1 MAAKSQSS
9 GSELLGDRRAASKG
23 ERQRRAILDA
33 LQGLLRYRPIAE
45 LTVGEIASSA
55 KVTRSGFYFYFDTK
69 FAPLAVL
76 LSEAYDDW
84 TSQPSILLR
93 FANETPA
100 EYCRRC
106 ISSAAQ
112 TWNTHEN
119 IFVATFQAMP
129 MDQTITDEWNKWNTR
144 TESILE
150 EQIRRDFDNSIAQRH
165 YQDMR
170 TLLKTLARM
179 TQYELYKSR
188 VDNYSDAEQEKMI
201 NALCHIWLVSL
212 WGLDSAAGV

>member
-1 MAAKSQSS
+1 MAAKSRSPE
-9 GSELLGDRRAASKG
+9 GVLLGDRRSPSKG
-23 ERQRRAILDA
+23 ERQRRAILTA

-69 FAPLAVL
+69 YAPLAVL

-84 TSQPSILLR
+84 TSQSGILLR

-100 EYCRRC
+100 AYCRRC

-112 TWNTHEN
+112 TWKTHEN
-119 IFVATFQAMP
+119 VFVATFQAMP
-129 MDQTITDEWNKWNTR
+129 MDQTITDEWNKWNAWA
-144 TESILE
+144 EGMLE
-150 EQIRRDFDNSIAQRH
+150 EQIRRDFDNSGAF
-165 YQDMR
+165 QDPR

-201 NALCHIWLVSL
+201 DALCHIWLISL
-212 WGLDSAAGV
+212 WGLGGTSSV